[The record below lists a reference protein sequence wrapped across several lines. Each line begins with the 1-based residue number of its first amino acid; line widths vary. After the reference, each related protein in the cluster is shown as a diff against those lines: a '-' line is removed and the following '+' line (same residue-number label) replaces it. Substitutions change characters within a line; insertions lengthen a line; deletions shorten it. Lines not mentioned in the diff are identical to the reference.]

1 MNTENIAVPE
11 KKERQL
17 LPNDFKV
24 TSWEAVKP
32 YYDNLLAR
40 EINSADDLQR
50 WFQDRS
56 ELEAVLSENLA
67 WRYIKMTCDTTDDKL
82 RESYTEFITQIQ
94 PKIAPVSNE
103 LNKKALTSPYLD
115 DLKSRDGY
123 PIMIRELEKEARIFR
138 EENIPLKT
146 EEQNE
151 AQNFGKI
158 SGAMTVKIDG
168 KEMTLQQAAN
178 LLQSTERKVR
188 KKAYKKITKR
198 RLEDK
203 DPLNALFTKLITIRD
218 KIGKNA
224 DFANYRDYMFD
235 AMGRFDYEPQ
245 DCFDF
250 HEAVEKE
257 VVPMLNDLAATR
269 KLKLGMKSLR
279 PWDKAVNPEGRPPLK
294 PFTTGKELTQK
305 TIEAFGG
312 LDAYLGERIAI
323 MREMGHLDLESR
335 KGKAPGGYNYPLS
348 ETGVPFIFM
357 NATSNLRDMVTMMH
371 EGGHAVHSFLTR
383 DLELTNFQHTPSE
396 VAELASMAMEL
407 ISMDQW
413 QLFFPNEEELKR
425 AKREHLEQIIETLPW
440 VATIDK
446 FQHWVY
452 ENPEHDIKQRVA
464 QWNQIF
470 SAFSDNITDW
480 EGLEEEKSHLWQKQL
495 HLYEVPFYY
504 IEYGFAQLGAI
515 AVWKNY
521 RDDPQKGLEGYK
533 NALKLGYTKTIPEV
547 YEAANIKFDFSPEYI
562 KSLMQFVRDELDQ
575 I

>member
-1 MNTENIAVPE
+1 MKTENIIIPE
-11 KKERQL
+11 KKERTL
-17 LPNDFKV
+17 LPSDFKV
-24 TSWEAVKP
+24 TSWEALKP
-32 YYDNLLAR
+32 YYDNLLER
-40 EINSADDLQR
+40 DITSAADLQQ

-56 ELEAVLSENLA
+56 ELEAILSEDLA
-67 WRYIKMTCDTTDDKL
+67 WRYIKMTCDTTNEQL
-82 RESYTEFITQIQ
+82 RESYTEFVTQIQ

-103 LNKKALTSPYLD
+103 LNKKALANPYLGE
-115 DLKSRDGY
+115 LKNLNGY
-123 PIMIRELEKEARIFR
+123 PILIRELEKDAQIFR
-138 EENIPLKT
+138 EENIPLQT
-146 EEQNE
+146 DAQNE

-158 SGAMTVKIDG
+158 SGAMSVKINDQ
-168 KEMTLQQAAN
+168 EMTLQQAAN
-178 LLQSTERKVR
+178 LLQATDREVR

-203 DPLNALFTKLITIRD
+203 DPLNALFTKLIGLRD

-224 DFANYRDYMFD
+224 GFDNYRDYKFTE
-235 AMGRFDYEPQ
+235 MGRFDYAPQ

-250 HEAVEKE
+250 HEAVAKE
-257 VVPMLNDLAATR
+257 VVPMLNDLAKSR
-269 KLKLGMKSLR
+269 KLNLEVKRLR
-279 PWDKAVNPEGRPPLK
+279 PWDKAVDPEGRSPLK
-294 PFTTGKELTQK
+294 PFKTGKELTQK
-305 TIEAFGG
+305 TIAVFGG
-312 LDAYLGERIAI
+312 LDPYLGERIAI
-323 MREMGHLDLESR
+323 MQEMGHLDLESR

-407 ISMDQW
+407 ISMDHW
-413 QLFFPNEEELKR
+413 HLFFEDAEDLKR
-425 AKREHLEQIIETLPW
+425 AKQEHLEQIIETLPW

-452 ENPEHDIKQRVA
+452 ENSDHTLDQRVT

-470 SAFSDNITDW
+470 DTFSDNITDW
-480 EGLEEEKSHLWQKQL
+480 SELEEEKSHLWQKQL

-521 RDDPQKGLEGYK
+521 RDDPKKGLEGYK

-547 YEAANIKFDFSPEYI
+547 YEAANIKFDFSPTYI
-562 KSLMQFVRDELDQ
+562 KSLMNFVREELSK